1 MVIYST
7 NVILSQGCNRVVKS
21 ERQFIVQK
29 RGGRQS
35 RKTGAPLIKDSAMHS
50 QVATKGEEEEESQ
63 KRLVKSQMKILE
75 PLHLLDKSRDAFC
88 IK

>member
-1 MVIYST
+1 M
-7 NVILSQGCNRVVKS
+7 KS

-50 QVATKGEEEEESQ
+50 QVATKGEEEESQ
-63 KRLVKSQMKILE
+63 KRLVKSQVKILE
-75 PLHLLDKSRDAFC
+75 PLYLLDKSRDAFC

>member
-1 MVIYST
+1 MI
-7 NVILSQGCNRVVKS
+7 
-21 ERQFIVQK
+21 QK

-35 RKTGAPLIKDSAMHS
+35 RKTGAPLIKDSAMHC
-50 QVATKGEEEEESQ
+50 QVATKGEEEESQ
-63 KRLVKSQMKILE
+63 KRLVNSQVKILE